1 MPPEK
6 QKVTIVPQVKTHN
19 LNKDVKFLLIAC
31 DGIWDCRSSQETV
44 NFFTKTLWKDKKKPI
59 SQPCAKEELAD
70 AVGQLFLENCTKPDE
85 ARPDG
90 KDNMSCVLIEF
101 KKGFDKV
108 AGTLS
113 KPAGKPTAAQ
123 KNSAP
128 KKTQTK

>member
-1 MPPEK
+1 MQSRRPVSEAYGSGFSFFAADDAAGA
-6 QKVTIVPQVKTHN
+6 V
-19 LNKDVKFLLIAC
+19 F
-31 DGIWDCRSSQETV
+31 G

-113 KPAGKPTAAQ
+113 KPAGDRKSTRL
-123 KNSAP
+123 NSSH
-128 KKTQTK
+128 